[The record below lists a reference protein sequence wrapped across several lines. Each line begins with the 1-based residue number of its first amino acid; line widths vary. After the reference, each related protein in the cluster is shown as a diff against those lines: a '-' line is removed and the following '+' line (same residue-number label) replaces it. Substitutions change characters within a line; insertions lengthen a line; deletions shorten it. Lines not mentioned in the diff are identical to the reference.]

1 MFILEVAYGGTGNE
15 DKRTDS
21 RVVGE
26 RTVCNRQLTVT
37 YFL

>member
-26 RTVCNRQLTVT
+26 RTV
-37 YFL
+37 